1 MAQGERL
8 RGALRK
14 DPNMQNLQRV
24 SPGVYKNAQGQI
36 VKPAGGRLPPGAS
49 TANPTGNRVPQYSPQ
64 YGMGSGA
71 DGTTRGVG
79 NRVPEYDSRS
89 MQRMQQ
95 IVGRAKPM
103 DRGFS
108 QQQPQDYRRRL
119 AEDYAAQLAVQQGQP
134 AKQTPMAPYGQTQ
147 NSWLSAPLPQQQFQP
162 QQPNQFQLPDIQS
175 GMYYAPQSV
184 PMNQI
189 PGLGQ
194 TGNVPPMDWNQGVP
208 FGQYKPMIK
217 Y

>member
-1 MAQGERL
+1 MAQGEKL
-8 RGALRK
+8 RGALQR

-36 VKPAGGRLPPGAS
+36 VKPSGGRLPPGAS
-49 TANPTGNRVPQYSPQ
+49 TANLTGNRVAQWSPQ

-71 DGTTRGVG
+71 DGMSRGVG
-79 NRVPEYDSRS
+79 NRVPEYDPRS

-95 IVGRAKPM
+95 MFNRAKPM

-108 QQQPQDYRRRL
+108 QQQPQPQDFQNRSPY
-119 AEDYAAQLAVQQGQP
+119 EYAGQLAIQQAQTAQP
-134 AKQTPMAPYGQTQ
+134 MPMSPYGQTQ
-147 NSWLSAPLPQQQFQP
+147 NSWLSAPLQRPQFLP
-162 QQPNQFQLPDIQS
+162 QQPNQFQPADMQN
-175 GMYYAPQSV
+175 GMYQPPQNV

-189 PGLGQ
+189 PG
-194 TGNVPPMDWNQGVP
+194 
-208 FGQYKPMIK
+208 FEQYKPMIK

>member
-1 MAQGERL
+1 MAQGQKL
-8 RGALRK
+8 RGALQR

-36 VKPAGGRLPPGAS
+36 VKPSGGRLPPGAS
-49 TANPTGNRVPQYSPQ
+49 TANLTGNRVPQWSPQ

-71 DGTTRGVG
+71 SGMTRGVG
-79 NRVPEYDSRS
+79 NRVPEYDPRS

-95 IVGRAKPM
+95 MVGHATPT

-108 QQQPQDYRRRL
+108 QQQPQDYQSRL
-119 AEDYAAQLAVQQGQP
+119 AGDYAAQLAVQQGQP
-134 AKQTPMAPYGQTQ
+134 AKQMPMLPYGQTQ
-147 NSWLSAPLPQQQFQP
+147 NSWLSAPFAQQQFQP
-162 QQPNQFQLPDIQS
+162 QQPNQFQPADMQNGIYQP
-175 GMYYAPQSV
+175 PQNV

-189 PGLGQ
+189 PG
-194 TGNVPPMDWNQGVP
+194 